1 MERREGES
9 RRPLIRRPV
18 FWVPLAAL
26 VLLIVGGGIV
36 AAVLVPRALDARDRL
51 QSAPQLVVEVQE
63 RILAGDTQGAT
74 QAAAELGV
82 LTDSARKQTSGRL
95 WQAFEWVPFVGQNLH
110 AVRMAAASADVIARD
125 AVVPAASLSLDA
137 LKPVDGRI
145 DLGAVTAAAATVDGA
160 ADAVT
165 EATSMLESV
174 DRSMLVPEVASGL
187 QRLDGATS
195 SAQQVLEPARA
206 VVSVLPGLLGADGPR
221 DVLFLFQNNG
231 EVMPRGGTVGSLAQM
246 HIESGAITLV
256 AQSSAAPIDMPMYDE
271 DVVPIAADV
280 RATYPSGLGRYV
292 QNLTRTPRFSLTF
305 DIAKEM
311 WERTH
316 GVEVDMV
323 VAIDTVALSYFLDA
337 TGPIDLPGGLQLTS
351 ANAVPM
357 LLGDLYQAFEPYE
370 VDAINQAF
378 AATTMSRLM
387 SGTVDVRALVSVVQR
402 AADER
407 RILVRSERPAEQDL
421 IAGSPF
427 EGEPPSEDAAADGF
441 GVYFIDSTPGKMQRF
456 MTQNV
461 DLSQAVCAA
470 DGRRNVRM
478 TVVLGN
484 AVDPASVESLPGY
497 VTGGGQAIEV
507 GSMRVEVL
515 AYSLPGYELV
525 EQKADGNTDAVRTG
539 TDGEFAVAQ
548 QTVTIA
554 PQQTRTLTFDYVSAD
569 PAEVELVA
577 DVTPV
582 VSPTQLTTGSLDCA
596 MITAG

>member
-1 MERREGES
+1 M
-9 RRPLIRRPV
+9 PLTV
-18 FWVPLAAL
+18 L
-26 VLLIVGGGIV
+26 VLLVVGAGIV
-36 AAVLVPRALDARDRL
+36 AAILVPRALDARDSL
-51 QSAPQLVVEVQE
+51 QAAPQLVVEVQE
-63 RILAGDTQGAT
+63 RILAGDTPGAT
-74 QAAAELGV
+74 QAATELGA
-82 LTDSARKQTSGRL
+82 LTASARAQTSGRL

-110 AVRMAAASADVIARD
+110 AVRMAAASADVLARN
-125 AVVPAASLSLDA
+125 AVVPAASIGLDA

-145 DLGAVTAAAATVDGA
+145 DVEAVSAARAKIDGA
-160 ADAVT
+160 ADALS
-165 EATSMLESV
+165 EATLMLDSV

-187 QRLDGATS
+187 QRLDDATS
-195 SAQQVLEPARA
+195 SAGQVLEPVRD
-206 VVSVLPGLLGADGPR
+206 VVAILPGLLGADGPR

-246 HIESGAITLV
+246 HIENGAITLA
-256 AQSSAAPIDMPMYDE
+256 AQSSAAPIDMPMYDT
-271 DVVPIAADV
+271 DVVPIAEDV
-280 RATYPSGLGRYV
+280 RATYPFGLGRYV

-311 WERTH
+311 WKRTH
-316 GVEVDMV
+316 GVDVDMV

-351 ANAVPM
+351 GNAVPM
-357 LLGDLYQAFEPYE
+357 LLGDLYQTFEPDE

-387 SGTVDVRALVSVVQR
+387 SGSVEIRALVSVVQR
-402 AADER
+402 AADEG
-407 RILVRSERPAEQDL
+407 RILIRSARPEEQDL
-421 IAGSPF
+421 IAGSSF

-470 DGRRNVRM
+470 DGRRNVRV

-484 AVDPASVESLPGY
+484 AVDPAAVESLPGY
-497 VTGGGQAIEV
+497 VTGGGQSTEV

-525 EQKADGNTDAVRTG
+525 EQRADGPAEAVRTG

-554 PQQTRTLTFDYVSAD
+554 PQQSRTLTFDYVSAD
-569 PAEVELVA
+569 PTEVELVA

-582 VSPTQLTTGSLDCA
+582 VSPNQITTGPLDCA
-596 MITAG
+596 VIAAG

>member
-1 MERREGES
+1 MERREGDS

-26 VLLIVGGGIV
+26 VLLIVVGGIV
-36 AAVLVPRALDARDRL
+36 AAILVPRAMDARDRL

-63 RILAGDTQGAT
+63 HILAGDTQGAT
-74 QAAAELGV
+74 RAAAELAT
-82 LTDSARKQTSGRL
+82 LTDSARRQTSGGF
-95 WQAFEWVPFVGQNLH
+95 WQAFEWVPFVGQNLQ

-145 DLGAVTAAAATVDGA
+145 DLAAVSAAATTVDGA

-187 QRLDGATS
+187 QRLDDATS
-195 SAQQVLEPARA
+195 SAGQVLEPLRE
-206 VVSVLPGLLGADGPR
+206 VVAILPGLLGADGPR
-221 DVLFLFQNNG
+221 DILFLFQNNG

-246 HIESGAITLV
+246 HIESGAITLA
-256 AQSSAAPIDMPMYDE
+256 AQSSAAPVDMPMYDA

-280 RATYPSGLGRYV
+280 RATYPFGLGRYV

-311 WERTH
+311 WKRTH
-316 GVEVDMV
+316 GVDVDMV

-351 ANAVPM
+351 TNAVPM
-357 LLGDLYQAFEPYE
+357 LLGDLYQTFEPDE

-387 SGTVDVRALVSVVQR
+387 SGSVEIRALVSVVQR
-402 AADER
+402 AADEG
-407 RILVRSERPAEQDL
+407 RILVRSARPAEQDL
-421 IAGSPF
+421 IAGSSF
-427 EGEPPSEDAAADGF
+427 EGEPPSGDAPADGF

-470 DGRRNVRM
+470 DGRRNVRV

-484 AVDPASVESLPGY
+484 AVDPAAVESLPGY
-497 VTGGGQAIEV
+497 VTGGGQSTEV

-515 AYSLPGYELV
+515 SYSLPGYELV
-525 EQKADGNTDAVRTG
+525 AQSADGTAEAVRTG
-539 TDGEFAVAQ
+539 TDGESAVAQ

-554 PQQTRTLTFDYVSAD
+554 PQESRTLTFDYVSAD
-569 PAEVELVA
+569 PTEVELVA

-582 VSPTQLTTGSLDCA
+582 VSPNQITTGPLDCA
-596 MITAG
+596 VIAVG